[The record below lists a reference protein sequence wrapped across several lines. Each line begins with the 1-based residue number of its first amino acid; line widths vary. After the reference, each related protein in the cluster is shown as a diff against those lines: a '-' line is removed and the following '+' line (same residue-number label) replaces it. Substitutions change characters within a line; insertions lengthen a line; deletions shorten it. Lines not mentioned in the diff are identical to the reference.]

1 MINIV
6 LGKNFTSTFII
17 GTRPEAI
24 KLAPLIIKFSE
35 SKKFEVKIILTGQH
49 AEMINQ
55 VMKLFNIK
63 VDKNLKILDK
73 CNSLD
78 EISSEIIRE
87 MGILFKKNSS
97 DIVFVQ
103 GDTTTALSGAL
114 SAFHNKI
121 PIAHVEAGLRTNNLF
136 TPFPEEANRRIISQI
151 ASLHFAPT
159 KLAKENLINSG
170 IRQNIFLTGN
180 TVVDALSMALKIN
193 KKNFF
198 NEFNIEENKYII
210 ATVHRRENWG
220 LSISNIALSFLK
232 IIEKNKEYKMILPL
246 HKNPLVR
253 DPLKKILGEQKNIY
267 LVEPIPYLDFIYLLK
282 YSKLVITDSGGIQEE
297 AATLGIPS
305 IILRDS
311 TERPEVICQG
321 NGILV
326 GTNPKKIIDETNNL
340 LSNSKKYKSMS
351 NKINDFGDGKSSEL
365 IFNETL
371 NFLKNKN

>member
-1 MINIV
+1 M
-6 LGKNFTSTFII
+6 GKNFTSTFII

-24 KLAPLIIKFSE
+24 KLAPLIIKFSK

-78 EISSEIIRE
+78 DISSEIIRE
-87 MGILFKKNSS
+87 MGILFKKNPS

-220 LSISNIALSFLK
+220 LSISNIAQSFLK

-253 DPLKKILGEQKNIY
+253 DPLKKILGEKENIY

-326 GTNPKKIIDETNNL
+326 GTTPKKIINETNNL

>member
-1 MINIV
+1 MVFVN
-6 LGKNFTSTFII
+6 NFTATFII

-24 KLAPLIIKFSE
+24 KLAPLIIKLSE
-35 SKKFEVKIILTGQH
+35 SKRFEVKIILSGQH

-55 VMKLFNIK
+55 VMKLFKIK
-63 VDKNLKILDK
+63 VDKNLRILNK

-78 EISSEIIRE
+78 DMSAEIIRE
-87 MGILFKKNSS
+87 MGKFFKNNST

-114 SAFHNKI
+114 SAFYNKI

-170 IRQNIFLTGN
+170 IKKNIFLTGN
-180 TVVDALSMALKIN
+180 TVVDALSLALKIN
-193 KKNFF
+193 KKDYF

-220 LSISNIALSFLK
+220 ASISNIALSFLK
-232 IIEKNKEYKMILPL
+232 ILEKNKEYKMILPL

-253 DPLKKILGEQKNIY
+253 DPLKKNLGGKKNIY

-282 YSKLVITDSGGIQEE
+282 NSKLVITDSGGIQEE

-311 TERPEVICQG
+311 TERPEVVFQG

-326 GTNPKKIIDETNNL
+326 GTNSEKIINETNNL
-340 LSNSKKYKSMS
+340 LSDSKKYLDMS
-351 NKINDFGDGKSSEL
+351 NKINDFGDGKSCDL
-365 IFNETL
+365 ILNKTI
-371 NFLKNKN
+371 NFLTKNN